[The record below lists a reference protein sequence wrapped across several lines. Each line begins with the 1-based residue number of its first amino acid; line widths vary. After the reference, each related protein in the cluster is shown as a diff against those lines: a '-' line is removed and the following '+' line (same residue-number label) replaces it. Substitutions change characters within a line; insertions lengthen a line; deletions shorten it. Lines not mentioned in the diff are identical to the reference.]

1 MIGGLYLVEFSFDRD
16 EFRPD
21 PSDRRREAERRE
33 QRERDMDRA
42 FFEQQQRDD
51 FEREQFER
59 EMAKDAQEEAI
70 RRVVNDPDII
80 IDDTLAEII
89 NDPLIT
95 MDKDMVVRRKKPG
108 MRRPMTARQVI
119 TRSGQFA
126 NLALGVDLPKKKK
139 RKKTKTD
146 KNMSKALAQANKEL
160 RKKNGQLRKGVT
172 QSMIMKRAHR
182 IRRKL
187 S

>member
-1 MIGGLYLVEFSFDRD
+1 MVEFSFDRD

-21 PSDRRREAERRE
+21 PSDRRRGAEQRE

-70 RRVVNDPDII
+70 RRVVNDPDIVV
-80 IDDTLAEII
+80 DPTLLEII
-89 NDPLIT
+89 NDPLMT
-95 MDKDMVVRRKKPG
+95 MDKDMVVRRNKLG
-108 MRRPMTARQVI
+108 IRRPMTGRQVI
-119 TRSGQFA
+119 RSSGQFA

-172 QSMIMKRAHR
+172 QSDIMRRAHR
-182 IRRKL
+182 IRRKM

>member
-1 MIGGLYLVEFSFDRD
+1 MVEFSFDRD

-21 PSDRRREAERRE
+21 PEDRRREAERRE

-51 FEREQFER
+51 FERQQFER

-70 RRVVNDPDII
+70 RRVVNDPNIV
-80 IDDTLAEII
+80 IDPTLLEII
-89 NDPLIT
+89 NDPNMT
-95 MDKDMVVRRKKPG
+95 MDKNMTVRRNKLG
-108 MRRPMTARQVI
+108 TLRPMTGRQRI
-119 TRSGQFA
+119 LSSGQFA
-126 NLALGVDLPKKKK
+126 NLALGVDLPKPERR

-146 KNMSKALAQANKEL
+146 KLMSKALREANARL
-160 RKKNGQLRKGVT
+160 RTKKGKLRKGRSQADV
-172 QSMIMKRAHR
+172 MRLAHR
-182 IRRKL
+182 LRRKM

>member
-1 MIGGLYLVEFSFDRD
+1 MVEFSFDRD

-21 PSDRRREAERRE
+21 PEDRRREAERRE

-42 FFEQQQRDD
+42 FFEQQQRD
-51 FEREQFER
+51 ELER
-59 EMAKDAQEEAI
+59 EMRRDAQEEAI
-70 RRVVNDPDII
+70 RRVVNDPGII
-80 IDDTLAEII
+80 VDENLRDVI
-89 NDPLIT
+89 NDPGLM
-95 MDKDMVVRRKKPG
+95 MDKSMNVRRT
-108 MRRPMTARQVI
+108 RDRPMTGRQRI
-119 TRSGQFA
+119 RSSGQFA
-126 NLALGVDLPKKKK
+126 NLVLGVDLESTKPKKRA

-146 KNMSKALAQANKEL
+146 KTMKAALKQANKEL

-172 QSMIMKRAHR
+172 QADIMRRAHR

>member
-1 MIGGLYLVEFSFDRD
+1 MVEFSFDRD

-21 PSDRRREAERRE
+21 PSDRRREAGRRE

-80 IDDTLAEII
+80 IDDTLAKII
-89 NDPLIT
+89 NDPSLS
-95 MDKDMVVRRKKPG
+95 MDKDMIVRRKKPG

-119 TRSGQFA
+119 RSSGQFA
-126 NLALGVDLPKKKK
+126 NLALGVNVPKKKK

-146 KNMSKALAQANKEL
+146 KNMSKALREANARLRTKKGTLRKGKTQADVMRLAHRL
-160 RKKNGQLRKGVT
+160 RKKM
-172 QSMIMKRAHR
+172 S
-182 IRRKL
+182 
-187 S
+187 